1 MDNGPVMMALN
12 KKMTFLGVNYKTAPV
27 RVREALAFSER
38 ESAAFIESFKRAH
51 PSAELL
57 VINASNRTEFYLI
70 SNNARVESEPLLCQL
85 RQWRS
90 EAACPHS
97 QCFLYRKEGLEAVRQ
112 LMRVTCGLEAAILGD
127 ELLQEKV
134 KNALR
139 ISHRAFGLGEALDQC
154 VNRALIASERSHR
167 ETNLGKGTAGFG
179 SVITQ
184 IIREHEELFAPEDG
198 TTNVAIV
205 GAGEIAREVGR
216 SLFRSKECQLTWL
229 NRTRSKAERLRKDFG
244 GTVCDITDLPRVI
257 TCVDIII
264 TATSCTEPLIDGQ
277 VMTRA
282 MREIGTVNRQMPLL
296 IIDTGVPRNV
306 VPQIPASVVSNDV
319 LRDFQQK
326 ALEERQAALPAVET
340 IIEQELN
347 NWVQWVNNQPAQER
361 VQDLYQSPYSYTNLP
376 QNQTSDPSI
385 KVFADHESRHSLT
398 ASPLDA

>member
-1 MDNGPVMMALN
+1 MSCHGEMSFIYLKRTFHRADTMDNGPVMMALN
-12 KKMTFLGVNYKTAPV
+12 KKMTLLGVNYKTAPV

-70 SNNARVESEPLLCQL
+70 SDNARVESEPLLCQL

-90 EAACPHS
+90 
-97 QCFLYRKEGLEAVRQ
+97 
-112 LMRVTCGLEAAILGD
+112 EAAILGD

-139 ISHRAFGLGEALDQC
+139 ISHRSSGLGEALDQC

-184 IIREHEELFAPEDG
+184 VIREHEELFAPEDG

-205 GAGEIAREVGR
+205 GAGEIAREIGR
-216 SLFRSKECQLTWL
+216 SLVRSKECQLTWL
-229 NRTRSKAERLRKDFG
+229 NRTRSNAERLRKDFG

-277 VMTRA
+277 AMTRA

-326 ALEERQAALPAVET
+326 ALEERQAALPAVEN

-347 NWVQWVNNQPAQER
+347 NWVQWVNNQPARER
-361 VQDLYQSPYSYTNLP
+361 VQDLYQSPYSYSNLP
-376 QNQTSDPSI
+376 QNQNSDPSM
-385 KVFADHESRHSLT
+385 KVLQTMKAGIL
-398 ASPLDA
+398 